1 MKQMIVWLSLWLSLP
16 APAGTDSL
24 LEYALKDL
32 NTGRSEALLQFQG
45 KPVIISFFEP
55 ECPWCFK
62 QLQDLEQMQLDCQ
75 QMIQPLAIGVNGR
88 PAGLKQL
95 FARTRVKFPAFI
107 ASNRMLAD
115 IGGVPATPISVFI
128 DQEGK
133 LLGAVRGYKPLPEI
147 YALLEQV
154 GTSVTAL
161 CNQRG

>member
-1 MKQMIVWLSLWLSLP
+1 
-16 APAGTDSL
+16 
-24 LEYALKDL
+24 
-32 NTGRSEALLQFQG
+32 
-45 KPVIISFFEP
+45 
-55 ECPWCFK
+55 
-62 QLQDLEQMQLDCQ
+62 MQQDCQ

-88 PAGLKQL
+88 PVGLKQL